1 MCALLTCCSQ
11 ERVDKAVADAMLGA
25 GASVGVKGQV
35 FITEPCLTGAY
46 VAHVEPPFSHGL
58 VRFKGDV

>member
-1 MCALLTCCSQ
+1 M
-11 ERVDKAVADAMLGA
+11 DKAVADAMLGA

-35 FITEPCLTGAY
+35 FITEPVLTGAC
-46 VAHVEPPFSHGL
+46 VAHVEPAFSHGL

>member
-1 MCALLTCCSQ
+1 M
-11 ERVDKAVADAMLGA
+11 ADAMLGA